1 MPPKQTSSPMLT
13 PAEQKLLTCAAR
25 IMTAIKYREA
35 HPERTFHYM
44 EENLAME
51 MVRSLYLLRC
61 STIRAH
67 YTQQHIMD
75 VYESD
80 PSSKEKPHRMHPAAS
95 ALAWEQREAR
105 EQKRPPAYSTI
116 TFAQIKR
123 RIAAVPAS
131 HPTWPTVLRAT
142 DLSAKAEAD
151 PKFTWWLVSEEEEVR
166 MMAEQANR
174 REDMGDMQEEEM
186 EEEDAA
192 EDVAEDAEEEKE
204 EEEEEEEEED
214 EEEEEEEEEDEEEG
228 EDEDEEED
236 EAMEED
242 GGVTGV

>member
-105 EQKRPPAYSTI
+105 EQK
-116 TFAQIKR
+116 
-123 RIAAVPAS
+123 
-131 HPTWPTVLRAT
+131 
-142 DLSAKAEAD
+142 
-151 PKFTWWLVSEEEEVR
+151 
-166 MMAEQANR
+166 
-174 REDMGDMQEEEM
+174 
-186 EEEDAA
+186 
-192 EDVAEDAEEEKE
+192 
-204 EEEEEEEEED
+204 
-214 EEEEEEEEEDEEEG
+214 
-228 EDEDEEED
+228 
-236 EAMEED
+236 
-242 GGVTGV
+242 